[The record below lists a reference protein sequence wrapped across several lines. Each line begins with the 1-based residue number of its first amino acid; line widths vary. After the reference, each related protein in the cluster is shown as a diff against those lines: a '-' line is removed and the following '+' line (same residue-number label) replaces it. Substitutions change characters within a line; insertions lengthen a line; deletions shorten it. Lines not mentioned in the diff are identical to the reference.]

1 MNMHVTIS
9 GLLPEA
15 FLRIKEDLDPS
26 HWLKEYHIDEDG
38 LYTVELED
46 YVILKKNSDKL
57 WLDCGAHLS
66 DLNQDEFVEVKII

>member
-1 MNMHVTIS
+1 MVAKIY

-26 HWLKEYHIDEDG
+26 HWLKDYYIDEEG
-38 LYTVELED
+38 LYNIVLEE
-46 YVILKKNSDKL
+46 YVILKKNSNKL